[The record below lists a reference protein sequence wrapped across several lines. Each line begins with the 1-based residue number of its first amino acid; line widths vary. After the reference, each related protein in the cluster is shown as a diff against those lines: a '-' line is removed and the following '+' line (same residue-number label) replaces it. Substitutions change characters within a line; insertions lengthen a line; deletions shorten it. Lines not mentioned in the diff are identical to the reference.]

1 MHLRRRMYLQLLLNP
16 HNRLT
21 GGDPHR
27 LCLTQNPKHLGDI
40 TKRAGPTKSGP
51 FFLGVYMSKFF
62 NFKTLVSVTALTI
75 AATAALFSITGIGTL
90 FAGAALSAMVMAG
103 ALELGK
109 LVGISFLYRYWKELP
124 FTLKSYMSIASI
136 VLIIITSAGIYGY
149 LSSAYAK
156 VAADPLRM
164 NAEVQILNS
173 QAATLDEEIKRK
185 TTRLDQIIT
194 LRGQQENRI
203 DSLIV
208 RSTTGNTTTI
218 RNAQNQLTELS
229 RTATTLQ
236 REINQSSVQ
245 RDSLKAKS
253 LTTDVAITT
262 NSDIGTFVYISRAIG
277 VELDT
282 VVKWFILII
291 VLVFDPLSICLVLA
305 YNFLQKRGQVVEEPK
320 KLSIFNEAPPEPT
333 PEVVEEKI
341 IVPEPIVQEET
352 MIKREEEPVVDERKV
367 IPFNNGDWNED
378 DPFPQYMTKA
388 ETEEVLE
395 DWWAK
400 RNGLRK

>member
-1 MHLRRRMYLQLLLNP
+1 M
-16 HNRLT
+16 
-21 GGDPHR
+21 
-27 LCLTQNPKHLGDI
+27 
-40 TKRAGPTKSGP
+40 
-51 FFLGVYMSKFF
+51 
-62 NFKTLVSVTALTI
+62 TALTI

-124 FTLKSYMSIASI
+124 VTLKSYMSIASI

-194 LRGQQENRI
+194 SRGQQENRI

-236 REINQSSVQ
+236 REINQSSAQ

-282 VVKWFILII
+282 VVKWFILVI

-305 YNFLQKRGQVVEEPK
+305 YNFLQKRGDAVQEPK

-333 PEVVEEKI
+333 PEVAEEKI

-352 MIKREEEPVVDERKV
+352 MIKREEEPVVEERKV

-395 DWWAK
+395 EWWAK

>member
-1 MHLRRRMYLQLLLNP
+1 
-16 HNRLT
+16 
-21 GGDPHR
+21 
-27 LCLTQNPKHLGDI
+27 
-40 TKRAGPTKSGP
+40 
-51 FFLGVYMSKFF
+51 MSKFF
-62 NFKTLVSVTALTI
+62 NFKTLVSLTALTI
-75 AATAALFSITGIGTL
+75 AATAAVFSITGIGTL

-124 FTLKSYMSIASI
+124 FTLKSYMATASI

-194 LRGQQENRI
+194 SRGQQENRI

-282 VVKWFILII
+282 VVKWFILVI

-305 YNFLQKRGQVVEEPK
+305 YNFLQKRGDVVQEPK
-320 KLSIFNEAPPEPT
+320 KLSIFNESSPEPT
-333 PEVVEEKI
+333 PEVAEEKI
-341 IVPEPIVQEET
+341 IVPDPIVQEET
-352 MIKREEEPVVDERKV
+352 MIKREEVPVVEERKV
-367 IPFNNGDWNED
+367 ISFNTDDWNED

-395 DWWAK
+395 NWWAR
-400 RNGLRK
+400 RNGLK

>member
-1 MHLRRRMYLQLLLNP
+1 
-16 HNRLT
+16 
-21 GGDPHR
+21 
-27 LCLTQNPKHLGDI
+27 
-40 TKRAGPTKSGP
+40 
-51 FFLGVYMSKFF
+51 MSKFF

>member
-1 MHLRRRMYLQLLLNP
+1 
-16 HNRLT
+16 
-21 GGDPHR
+21 
-27 LCLTQNPKHLGDI
+27 
-40 TKRAGPTKSGP
+40 
-51 FFLGVYMSKFF
+51 MSKLF

-305 YNFLQKRGQVVEEPK
+305 YNFLVRREEKSEIQEEPK
-320 KLSIFNEAPPEPT
+320 TFTIYDESPPE
-333 PEVVEEKI
+333 K
-341 IVPEPIVQEET
+341 QEEST
-352 MIKREEEPVVDERKV
+352 QVD
-367 IPFNNGDWNED
+367 PT
-378 DPFPQYMTKA
+378 DPYPQYMTKE
-388 ETEEVLE
+388 ETEAVLE
-395 DWWAK
+395 NFWLKKTAAK
-400 RNGLRK
+400 YRDINIF

>member
-1 MHLRRRMYLQLLLNP
+1 
-16 HNRLT
+16 
-21 GGDPHR
+21 
-27 LCLTQNPKHLGDI
+27 
-40 TKRAGPTKSGP
+40 
-51 FFLGVYMSKFF
+51 MSKIFS
-62 NFKTLVSVTALTI
+62 FKTLISVSALII

-90 FAGAALSAMVMAG
+90 FAGAAVSAMIMAG

-109 LVGISFLYRYWKELP
+109 LVGVSFLYRYWKEIP
-124 FTLKSYMSIASI
+124 IALKLYLSVASI

-149 LSSAYAK
+149 LSTAYAK

-173 QAATLDEEIKRK
+173 QAATIDEELKRK
-185 TTRLDQIIT
+185 TQRLDQIIA

-218 RNAQNQLTELS
+218 RNAQNQLTELT
-229 RTATTLQ
+229 RTANTLQ
-236 REINQSSVQ
+236 QEINASSAK
-245 RDSLKAKS
+245 RDSLRAES

-277 VELDT
+277 VPLDT
-282 VVKWFILII
+282 VVKWFILVI

-305 YNFLQKRGQVVEEPK
+305 YNFLHKRGEIAEEPT
-320 KLSIFNEAPPEPT
+320 KLTIFDET
-333 PEVVEEKI
+333 PEEHPIV
-341 IVPEPIVQEET
+341 VPESSVQAES
-352 MIKREEEPVVDERKV
+352 MIKR
-367 IPFNNGDWNED
+367 NEIDD
-378 DPFPQYMTKA
+378 DPYPQYMTKA

-395 DWWAK
+395 TWWAR
-400 RNGLRK
+400 RNGVIK

>member
-1 MHLRRRMYLQLLLNP
+1 M
-16 HNRLT
+16 
-21 GGDPHR
+21 
-27 LCLTQNPKHLGDI
+27 
-40 TKRAGPTKSGP
+40 
-51 FFLGVYMSKFF
+51 
-62 NFKTLVSVTALTI
+62 TALTI
-75 AATAALFSITGIGTL
+75 AATAAVFSITGIGTL

-305 YNFLQKRGQVVEEPK
+305 YNFLQKRETPKEEIKTFTMYDENPKEPPVDPVVP
-320 KLSIFNEAPPEPT
+320 
-333 PEVVEEKI
+333 V
-341 IVPEPIVQEET
+341 
-352 MIKREEEPVVDERKV
+352 EPVT
-367 IPFNNGDWNED
+367 PFIKFDLNKLDSD
-378 DPFPQYMTKA
+378 DPFPQYMTKE
-388 ETEEVLE
+388 ETEAVL
-395 DWWAK
+395 DNFWLKKTMAK
-400 RNGLRK
+400 HKDINIF